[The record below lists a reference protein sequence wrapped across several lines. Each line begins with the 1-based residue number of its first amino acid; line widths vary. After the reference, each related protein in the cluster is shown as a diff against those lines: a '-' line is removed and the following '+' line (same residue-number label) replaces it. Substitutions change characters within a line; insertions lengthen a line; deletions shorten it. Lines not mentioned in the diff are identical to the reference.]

1 MKKVGI
7 ALAAAAVLWTGNA
20 LAADPTVELKLS
32 HWVPPAHPLHPALQ
46 AWAADLEKASG
57 GTIKSTIFPSQQL
70 GKAVDHYDM
79 ARDGIADVTYV
90 NPGYQPGRFP
100 VIAAG
105 ELPFLMADAKG
116 GSEALDAWYRNYAA
130 AEMKDVH
137 YCLGFVHDPGVFHSR
152 AKKIMVPADISG
164 LKVRPANATI
174 GQFVSLLGGTNVQA
188 SAPEA
193 RDVLERGVADAIT
206 FPWNSM
212 LLFGIDKA
220 TKYHMEAPLYVSAF
234 AWVMNQ
240 AKYEALAPAQKQAMD
255 DHCTTAWA
263 VKLAAPWADW
273 EAAGREKIKA
283 EAGHEVYPITPE
295 QLALWRKAAEPL
307 TQAWS
312 DGVRKTGVKDPDALL
327 GELKAELGKYKA
339 AY

>member
-1 MKKVGI
+1 
-7 ALAAAAVLWTGNA
+7 
-20 LAADPTVELKLS
+20 
-32 HWVPPAHPLHPALQ
+32 
-46 AWAADLEKASG
+46 
-57 GTIKSTIFPSQQL
+57 
-70 GKAVDHYDM
+70 
-79 ARDGIADVTYV
+79 
-90 NPGYQPGRFP
+90 
-100 VIAAG
+100 
-105 ELPFLMADAKG
+105 
-116 GSEALDAWYRNYAA
+116 
-130 AEMKDVH
+130 
-137 YCLGFVHDPGVFHSR
+137 
-152 AKKIMVPADISG
+152 
-164 LKVRPANATI
+164 
-174 GQFVSLLGGTNVQA
+174 
-188 SAPEA
+188 
-193 RDVLERGVADAIT
+193 
-206 FPWNSM
+206 
-212 LLFGIDKA
+212 
-220 TKYHMEAPLYVSAF
+220 
-234 AWVMNQ
+234 MNQ